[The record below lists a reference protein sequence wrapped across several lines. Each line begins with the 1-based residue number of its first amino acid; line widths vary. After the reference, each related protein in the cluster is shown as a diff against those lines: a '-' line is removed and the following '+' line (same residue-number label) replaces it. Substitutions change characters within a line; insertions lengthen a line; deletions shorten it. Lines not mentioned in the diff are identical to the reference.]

1 MLQFNEE
8 THEYTHNGRVVP
20 SVTTIL
26 KGCGIIDDTFYTE
39 EGASRGKRVHQA
51 IEMYEAGLLRIEAVS
66 QDIVSYMSAYLQFR
80 SDMGARL
87 KILSVEEPKVNLEF
101 WYAGTPDLVTSIDEM
116 YCIIDPKTG
125 PPAVWHK
132 LQLAAYGG
140 LDEIYRP
147 RKFYTLHL
155 KATGK
160 YSLVEV
166 ALNFGKE
173 FNSFLACLSV
183 YNWKLE
189 NIKQKGNVWTR

>member
-1 MLQFNEE
+1 MLQFDEK
-8 THEYTHNGRVVP
+8 THEYTYNGRVVP

-51 IEMYEAGLLRIEAVS
+51 IEMYEAGLLRIEAVLE
-66 QDIVSYMSAYLQFR
+66 DISPYVLAYMRFK
-80 SDMGARL
+80 SDMGDRI
-87 KILSVEEPKVNLEF
+87 KVVSVEEPRVNLEF
-101 WYAGTPDLVTSIDEM
+101 WYAGTPDLFVKVDSM
-116 YCIIDPKTG
+116 YCVIDPKTG
-125 PPAVWHK
+125 PSTVWHK

-140 LDEIYRP
+140 LYNFIRVE
-147 RKFYTLHL
+147 KFYTLHL
-155 KATGK
+155 KRNGK

-166 ALNFGKE
+166 ALDFRKE

-189 NIKQKGNVWTR
+189 NLKQKGMRI